1 MSAATIQLVSPELSH
16 QETILQIV
24 DALDHL
30 DKITEEVFANIQSKI
45 DENAAKLA
53 NFDQRVDIADKKVK
67 TLADMSQKA
76 TCIYS
81 SAKYPEE
88 NQLKD
93 YNSAFFGIESRVK
106 YVTGTNIKV
115 KRQEG
120 SSLKRLDARDI
131 NEKRRYFHL
140 PVKKKPTTTQV
151 LEDNPDLRNPS
162 KDSTS
167 ALSYL
172 IFNTAENPY
181 AKQRTNKYDLKD
193 IIDSRLPNF
202 QMLQNDSVLS
212 FCLLMKEM
220 V

>member
-1 MSAATIQLVSPELSH
+1 MLAATIQLVSPELSH

-30 DKITEEVFANIQSKI
+30 DKITEEVFSNIQSKI

-93 YNSAFFGIESRVK
+93 YNSAFFGIENRVK
-106 YVTGTNIKV
+106 YVKGPVKV

-120 SSLKRLDARDI
+120 SNLKRLDARDI

-140 PVKKKPTTTQV
+140 PVKKKPTTAQV
-151 LEDNPDLRNPS
+151 LEDTPDLRNPS

-181 AKQRTNKYDLKD
+181 VKQRCNKYDLKY
-193 IIDSRLPNF
+193 I
-202 QMLQNDSVLS
+202 
-212 FCLLMKEM
+212 
-220 V
+220 